1 MAGKHLLQGLIK
13 WSMRDPWRDRFDQIL
28 EDHLL
33 PACDET
39 GVATDDV
46 VSIVGEDLFMSTVW
60 ACAFEDFLTRE
71 FEDGTN
77 VVDEYLKR
85 RGWKE
90 PASVR
95 AYMAALRSSTMSVYE
110 VSDIVPGESFRARD
124 LARGGEPVLISERS
138 ATRSLKPW
146 DRIAAR
152 VAHVGSKMQIGGG
165 VLLFEMGI
173 AETCIEALH
182 ELRKRSKPKRR
193 KFSKAMRQVFSD
205 IAVAELGSTETLRAI
220 SPMFTTFWL
229 VDLIERDRRPQIP
242 DLRNVEGDELLLCEA
257 RYPFAAGT
265 TCDHIQAVLDA
276 RPEFRRADTTFWNWV
291 SLQKSAARA
300 SSHESLTFET
310 RLDDGTLVLG
320 GVELKANALV
330 LAANS
335 QRRCDLGCTL
345 LSGILG
351 ERVRQP
357 SLKRETVDQ
366 MIASARTTA
375 PQQLDIPEEE
385 RCAIVHDYLDRHY
398 RDLLDQPVPML
409 GGKSPR
415 AAVRTDSGRIKVA
428 GWLKMMENSTAKAA
442 DHNGALAIYSF
453 GWLWNELGID
463 ELRR

>member
-1 MAGKHLLQGLIK
+1 MAGKHLLKGLIK

-33 PACDET
+33 PGCDET
-39 GVATDDV
+39 GVSIDDV

-71 FEDGTN
+71 FEDGAN

-90 PASVR
+90 PASAR
-95 AYMAALRSSTMSVYE
+95 TYMAALRNSTMSLYE
-110 VSDIVPGESFRARD
+110 VSSIVPGESFTARD

-138 ATRSLKPW
+138 ATLSLKPW

-152 VAHVGSKMQIGGG
+152 LVQVGSKMQIAGG
-165 VLLFEMGI
+165 VLLYERGT

-182 ELRKRSKPKRR
+182 ELRKRSRPKQR
-193 KFSKAMRQVFSD
+193 KLPKATRQVFGD
-205 IAVAELGSTETLRAI
+205 TEAAELCSTEALRAI

-229 VDLIERDRRPQIP
+229 VDLIERARRPEIP
-242 DLRNVEGDELLLCEA
+242 DLRNMEGDPLLLCEA

-265 TCDHIQAVLDA
+265 TCDHIQAVLDT
-276 RPEFRRADTTFWNWV
+276 RREFRRADATFWNWV
-291 SLQKSAARA
+291 SLKKPAAHA
-300 SSHESLTFET
+300 SSHEALTFET
-310 RLDDGTLVLG
+310 TLDDGTRVLG
-320 GVELKANALV
+320 GVELQANALV
-330 LAANS
+330 LAVNS
-335 QRRCDLGCTL
+335 QRRCDLGCAL
-345 LSGILG
+345 LSAILG

-357 SLKRETVDQ
+357 SLKTETVDQ
-366 MIASARTTA
+366 MIASARTTT

-385 RCAIVHDYLDRHY
+385 NCAIVHDYLDRHY

-415 AAVRTDSGRIKVA
+415 AAVRTASGRIKVA
-428 GWLKMMENSTAKAA
+428 GWLKMMENSTARSA
-442 DHNGALAIYSF
+442 DHNGALAIYDL
-453 GWLWNELGID
+453 GWLWTELGID